1 MLSFSMKD
9 IPNLPVVFAEL
20 LREYREEHGYSQR
33 KLAATI
39 DCARS
44 YIAYLEDGEHIPS
57 IHTFM
62 LLAGAFGMTP
72 AEFLDELDRRLLE
85 YVAPEQLRPM

>member
-9 IPNLPVVFAEL
+9 IPNLPTVFAGL
-20 LREYREEHGYSQR
+20 LREYRDEHGYSQR

-39 DCARS
+39 GCARS
-44 YIAYLEDGEHIPS
+44 YIAFLEDGEHIPS

-72 AEFLDELDRRLLE
+72 AELLDELDRRLQE
-85 YVAPEQLRPM
+85 CAAPEKPRPM